1 MAKSGLDQ
9 EDVTVR
15 TPLVERL
22 SPGAPELQGF
32 DASVGDA
39 GSAPSDELSR
49 STLTAYAR
57 RYRRYTEWCAG
68 QGYQTD
74 PVFITSQKI
83 ADFAAY
89 CCTTLRYAPKTVWMT
104 ARALELY
111 ARRAGQEVSTLEAR
125 AVVHKYR
132 EALSAAGIGVPL
144 TKSRRGPRSGGRQ
157 AT

>member
-1 MAKSGLDQ
+1 M
-9 EDVTVR
+9 R
-15 TPLVERL
+15 TPLIERL

-32 DASVGDA
+32 DASVAEADA
-39 GSAPSDELSR
+39 VPHADLSR
-49 STLTAYAR
+49 STLKAYAR
-57 RYRRYTEWCAG
+57 RYRRYVEWCSG

-74 PVFITSQKI
+74 PMFITSQKI
-83 ADFAAY
+83 AEFAAY

-111 ARRAGQEVSTLEAR
+111 ARSAGQVVSTLEAR

-132 EALSAAGIGVPL
+132 EALAVAGLGQPL
-144 TKSRRGPRSGGRQ
+144 TKFHRGPRSGDRQ